1 MTDKASSGRSLPDL
15 DAKPQTLHTSGF
27 VVVVSV
33 IAAIGG
39 LLFGY
44 DTGVISGAILFIRQT
59 FSLTP
64 TTEGMTVSAVLVG
77 AVIGAALGGILGDH
91 YGRKKM
97 IILAAIIFG
106 IGAIVTAITPNLPIL
121 IFGRVTVGVGIGL
134 ASFIAPMYISEVAPP
149 AFRGALVFL
158 NQLAVTFGILISY
171 GVDYLLTAAPGNWRW
186 MLGLA
191 LIPALALGLGMLRMP
206 NSPRW
211 LVMRNQTADAKNVLI
226 KIRGTQEV
234 ENELQDVQTSLRI
247 EGSSS
252 WSDLVKLSLRLPLA
266 IGICI
271 AVFQQITGINTVIY
285 YAPTIIEG
293 AGIKSDAVSIL
304 ATTGIGFV
312 NFFFTIVGMHFVDRA
327 GRRPLLLISLFGM
340 AIFLAGLALAFQV
353 PELRQS
359 LGVAVVVFLMGYVAA
374 FAIGLGPVF
383 WLLISEIYPDN
394 IRAKAGSI
402 ATIANW
408 GSNFIVALVFPIL
421 VGAIGQG
428 NSFWVFALFTGLA
441 IVFVYFLVPETK
453 GRALDQIQQELVQEA
468 KIYHL

>member
-1 MTDKASSGRSLPDL
+1 MTDNVSSARTFSAPG
-15 DAKPQTLHTSGF
+15 AKSHMSGF
-27 VVVVSV
+27 VVVVST

-44 DTGVISGAILFIRQT
+44 DTGVISGAILFIRQA
-59 FSLTP
+59 FRLTP
-64 TTEGMTVSAVLVG
+64 AAEGITVSSVLVG
-77 AVIGAALGGILGDH
+77 AVIGAALGGILGDR

-106 IGAIVTAITPNLPIL
+106 LGALITGFTPNFPIL
-121 IFGRVTVGVGIGL
+121 IGGRVTVGVGIGL

-158 NQLAVTFGILISY
+158 NQLAVTFGILVSY
-171 GVDYLLTAAPGNWRW
+171 GIDYLLSGAPDGWRW

-191 LIPALALGLGMLRMP
+191 LIPSLALGLGMLRMP

-211 LVMRNQTADAKNVLI
+211 LVMRNRAADAKNVLV
-226 KIRGTQEV
+226 KIRGTEEV
-234 ENELQDVQTSLRI
+234 DSELQSIETSLRV
-247 EGSSS
+247 EGSSN
-252 WSDLVKLSLRLPLA
+252 WSDLLKPSLRLPLV

-271 AVFQQITGINTVIY
+271 AILQQITGINTVIY

-293 AGIKSDAVSIL
+293 AGINSHAVSIL
-304 ATTGIGFV
+304 ATTGIGFI
-312 NFFFTIVGMHFVDRA
+312 NLLFTIFGMYLVDRA

-340 AIFLAGLALAFQV
+340 AVFLAGLALGFQL

-359 LGVAVVVFLMGYVAA
+359 LGVVVIVILMGYVAA

-383 WLLISEIYPDN
+383 WLLITEIYPDN
-394 IRAKAGSI
+394 IRAKAGSL

-421 VGAIGQG
+421 VSAIGQG
-428 NSFWVFALFTGLA
+428 NSFWVFAVLTNLA

-453 GRALDQIQQELVQEA
+453 GRSLDQIQQELVQEA
-468 KIYHL
+468 RIYHL

>member
-1 MTDKASSGRSLPDL
+1 
-15 DAKPQTLHTSGF
+15 
-27 VVVVSV
+27 
-33 IAAIGG
+33 
-39 LLFGY
+39 
-44 DTGVISGAILFIRQT
+44 
-59 FSLTP
+59 
-64 TTEGMTVSAVLVG
+64 
-77 AVIGAALGGILGDH
+77 VIGAALGGILGDR

-106 IGAIVTAITPNLPIL
+106 LGAIITAVTPNLPIL
-121 IFGRVTVGVGIGL
+121 IAGRATVGIGIGL

-158 NQLAVTFGILISY
+158 NQLAVTFGILVSY
-171 GVDYLLTAAPGNWRW
+171 GVDYLLTSVPEGWRW

-191 LIPALALGLGMLRMP
+191 VIPALALGLGMLRMP

-211 LVMRNQTADAKNVLI
+211 LVMRNRATDAKNVLV
-226 KIRGTQEV
+226 KIRATPAV
-234 ENELQDVQTSLRI
+234 DAELQDIETSLKV
-247 EGSSS
+247 EGSSN
-252 WSDLVKLSLRLPLA
+252 WSDLVKPALRLPLI
-266 IGICI
+266 IGIGI
-271 AVFQQITGINTVIY
+271 AIFQQITGINTVIY

-293 AGIKSDAVSIL
+293 AGIHSNAVSIL
-304 ATTGIGFV
+304 GTTGIGFI
-312 NFFFTIVGMHFVDRA
+312 NFLFTIIGMHFVDRA
-327 GRRPLLLISLFGM
+327 GRRPLLLISLLGM
-340 AIFLAGLALAFQV
+340 AIALAGLALAFQL
-353 PELRQS
+353 PEFRQS
-359 LGVAVVVFLMGYVAA
+359 LGVAVIVILMAYVAA

-394 IRAKAGSI
+394 IRAKAGSV

-428 NSFWVFALFTGLA
+428 SSFWVFAILTLLA

-453 GRALDQIQQELVQEA
+453 GRSLDQIQQELVQEA

>member
-1 MTDKASSGRSLPDL
+1 MSSTASPAPVLTGV
-15 DAKPQTLHTSGF
+15 KPHMSGF
-27 VVVVSV
+27 VVVVSI

-44 DTGVISGAILFIRQT
+44 DTGVISGAILFIKQA
-59 FSLTP
+59 FQLTP
-64 TTEGMTVSAVLVG
+64 TAEGVTVSAVLVG
-77 AVIGAALGGILGDH
+77 AVIGAALGGILGDR

-106 IGAIVTAITPNLPIL
+106 LGAIITAVAPNLPIL
-121 IFGRVTVGVGIGL
+121 IAGRAIVGIGIGL

-158 NQLAVTFGILISY
+158 NQLAVTFGILVSY
-171 GVDYLLTAAPGNWRW
+171 GVDYLLTSTPEGWRW

-191 LIPALALGLGMLRMP
+191 LIPALALGIGMLRMP

-211 LVMRNQTADAKNVLI
+211 LVMRNRATDAKNVLV
-226 KIRGTQEV
+226 KIRATSAV
-234 ENELQDVQTSLRI
+234 DAELQDIENSLKI
-247 EGSSS
+247 EGSSN
-252 WSDLVKLSLRLPLA
+252 WSDLVKPALRLPLI
-266 IGICI
+266 IGIGI
-271 AVFQQITGINTVIY
+271 AIFQQITGINTVIY

-293 AGIKSDAVSIL
+293 AGIKSNAVSIL
-304 ATTGIGFV
+304 GTTGIGFI
-312 NFFFTIVGMHFVDRA
+312 NFLFTIIGMHFIDRA
-327 GRRPLLLISLFGM
+327 GRRPLLLISLLGM
-340 AIFLAGLALAFQV
+340 AISLAGLALAFQL

-359 LGVAVVVFLMGYVAA
+359 LGIAVIIILMAYVAA

-394 IRAKAGSI
+394 IRAKAGSV

-428 NSFWVFALFTGLA
+428 NSFWVFAVLTLLA

-453 GRALDQIQQELVQEA
+453 GRSLDQIQQELVQEA
-468 KIYHL
+468 KLYHL